1 MLYNSCDCDQYIVEV
16 YVVLATSKGGK
27 SSAPKSKKQAQER
40 RQREII
46 GVVWIAVGVLLALY
60 LFFSATG
67 TLGLWLSQA
76 LFGLFGWFAYLLPVM
91 FIGLGLL
98 CIKGGSNESF
108 RGTGWLVVLGMLA
121 IVALIQT
128 ARSQPYEDV
137 GYMPYVN
144 EAYLSGSGTP
154 HRGGGFVGAALSYLL
169 LKLGGNAL
177 AYTLS
182 IVVILIVI
190 LVISRVSIRELSEKA
205 GGALLEAI
213 ESTREDREERLE
225 QRQEKRKMFTVT
237 LDENEKD
244 EDDDIF
250 DRMAK
255 RKAKKQAAKPAKAKS
270 KGILSD
276 DDLSFLPV
284 EGELAIKPGK
294 KTIIKNPEP
303 VVSDIWEELEKKGH
317 LPDTSVLSEKP
328 ARKAPAGAPRKS
340 APVKAAADKPI
351 PALSESQEP
360 EAYEP
365 PPFSLLTA
373 SAAAYARSGENPTEK
388 GRILIDTLASFNI
401 EAKITD
407 ITVGPVLTRFELQPA
422 PGIRVSRITSLAND
436 IALALAAQHVRIEA
450 PIPGKSAVG
459 VEIPNKNIVT
469 VVLRDIVESRE
480 FQDSASPVTLALGKS
495 INGKIVV
502 ADLAKMPH
510 MLIAGATG
518 SGKSVCINDIII
530 SLTYKSSPA
539 DLKMVLIDPK
549 MVELGVFGSLPHML
563 IPVVTDPKKAAG
575 ALRWAVNEMMQRYKK
590 FAEVGARD
598 IGRYNDLQEL
608 PENRLPKI
616 VVIIDEL
623 ADLMLVAPDEVEDSI
638 CRIAQLG
645 RASGLHLIVATQRPD
660 ANVITGLIKA
670 NIPSRC
676 AFAVSSG
683 IDSRIILDAMGAEK
697 LLGRGDMLF
706 HPNGAAKPSRLQCA
720 FVSDEEVE
728 RIVDYFKKRKTK
740 PVFDQ
745 QIVDSVTAIEKG
757 GPSGG
762 VFGEGKQE
770 DELLGEA
777 VRTVIEN
784 GQASISMIQRRLR
797 VGYAR
802 AARLVDMMEQKGYV
816 SGFDGSKARK
826 VLIKFADYE
835 ALFGDSDA
843 PPPEAEAAMPIP
855 DLDGPIDI

>member
-1 MLYNSCDCDQYIVEV
+1 M
-16 YVVLATSKGGK
+16 ATSKGGK
-27 SSAPKSKKQAQER
+27 SSASKSKKQVQER
-40 RQREII
+40 RQREIL

-67 TLGLWLSQA
+67 TLGLWLSQG

-91 FIGLGLL
+91 FIGMGLL

-128 ARSQPYEDV
+128 ARGQNFENI

-177 AYTLS
+177 AYTLL

-190 LVISRVSIRELSEKA
+190 LLISRVSIRELSEKA

-213 ESTREDREERLE
+213 ESTREDREERMDA
-225 QRQEKRKMFTVT
+225 RQEKRKMFTVT
-237 LDENEKD
+237 LNENEKD

-255 RKAKKQAAKPAKAKS
+255 RKAKKQAAKPAKPKS
-270 KGILSD
+270 NSILSD
-276 DDLSFLPV
+276 DDLTFLPL
-284 EGELAIKPGK
+284 EGELMTKPGK
-294 KTIIKNPEP
+294 KNIIKNPEP
-303 VVSDIWEELEKKGH
+303 VVSDIWEELEKKGQ
-317 LPDTSVLSEKP
+317 LPNTSDIGKKP
-328 ARKAPAGAPRKS
+328 VKNAPAGKPRKS
-340 APVKAAADKPI
+340 APVKAAANKPT
-351 PALSESQEP
+351 PALPESGEP

-365 PPFSLLTA
+365 PPFSLLTP
-373 SAAAYARSGENPTEK
+373 SAAAYARSGENPQEK
-388 GRILIDTLASFNI
+388 GRILIDTLASFHI
-401 EAKITD
+401 DAKITD

-469 VVLRDIVESRE
+469 VVLRDIVESKE
-480 FQDSASPVTLALGKS
+480 FMSSASPVTLALGKS

-549 MVELGVFGSLPHML
+549 MVELGVFGALPHML

-598 IGRYNDLQEL
+598 VGRYNDLQEL

-623 ADLMLVAPDEVEDSI
+623 ADLMLIAPDEVEDSI

-645 RASGLHLIVATQRPD
+645 RASGMHLIVATQRPD

-683 IDSRIILDAMGAEK
+683 IDSRIILDTMGAEK

-728 RIVDYFKKRKTK
+728 RVVDYFKKRKKK

-762 VFGEGKQE
+762 AFGEGKQE

-826 VLIKFADYE
+826 VLIKYADYE
-835 ALFGDSDA
+835 ALFGDTGIPSA
-843 PPPEAEAAMPIP
+843 EAEIAMPI
-855 DLDGPIDI
+855 LDIDDSIDI